1 MPIIQT
7 AQKIEVM
14 TTGEVLAV
22 VSTDRGIKV
31 DLAAWYKMGEQE
43 FLGVEEEGEIDRVY
57 VR

>member
-31 DLAAWYKMGEQE
+31 DLAAWYKMSEQE